1 MPVTSSN
8 GSSAARIHDDH
19 RLRGLVG
26 LLLVVDRNLHDASKP
41 DRPAITSVGNEAE
54 LFVAVHAFPVCTVLV
69 GRALQAL
76 VGTASVRVP
85 AIVLH
90 AVGLLPRDPLF
101 WVSGRVHG
109 VELVVQRP
117 DSIPFE
123 LQVQVAVHILQEV
136 LQPVGRRWLLRQP
149 IDVTGIV
156 LHHPPQLELL
166 VLAEVQLFRTQV
178 VDLVLDQPLLESDVV
193 VVDRDELVGLVR
205 VVVRGQ
211 ASRHDGHELLQVVLM
226 LVRLMLMILV
236 VVMIVCVVVIV
247 SAMFLRNDDLVV
259 LLLDVLV
266 LSCPSDFL
274 LRVLIILIMFIFGR
288 IVLRV
293 IRDVLEVR
301 LHAPGVIEVGLVV
314 EDVGILLR

>member
-1 MPVTSSN
+1 M
-8 GSSAARIHDDH
+8 
-19 RLRGLVG
+19 
-26 LLLVVDRNLHDASKP
+26 
-41 DRPAITSVGNEAE
+41 
-54 LFVAVHAFPVCTVLV
+54 LV
-69 GRALQAL
+69 GRTLQAL
-76 VGTASVRVP
+76 VGATPVRVP

-101 WVSGRVHG
+101 WVSGRAHG

-226 LVRLMLMILV
+226 LVRLMLMILG
-236 VVMIVCVVVIV
+236 VVMIVCMVAIV
-247 SAMFLRNDDLVV
+247 SVMFLRNDDHVV
-259 LLLDVLV
+259 LRRDVLV
-266 LSCPSDFL
+266 LSCPSDL
-274 LRVLIILIMFIFGR
+274 LLGVLIILIMFIFGR